1 MGQRGPATCCLRQA
15 PGDFQT
21 VESLA
26 QFQSHTRCGL
36 LSTRYGLGTI
46 PFIYVPFC
54 LILAERGWG
63 QSLPAKCQ

>member
-26 QFQSHTRCGL
+26 QFQSHTQMRLVEHPLWAGHNSL
-36 LSTRYGLGTI
+36 YLREVLFNPHGG
-46 PFIYVPFC
+46 
-54 LILAERGWG
+54 GWG